1 MADEAGPEDAP
12 AEETAAEAH
21 QNATRTP
28 QERHKMDRR
37 NNGDRARYARTGG
50 RTKKQ
55 AAKEKVS
62 EDLHSRRRTSR
73 AG

>member
-12 AEETAAEAH
+12 AEETAAQADKRRRKM
-21 QNATRTP
+21 NLRN
-28 QERHKMDRR
+28 ER
-37 NNGDRARYARTGG
+37 DRATYAKTGG

-55 AAKEKVS
+55 AVKEKVS
-62 EDLHSRRRTSR
+62 AHLHSRRRTSR

>member
-12 AEETAAEAH
+12 AEETAAQADKRRRKM
-21 QNATRTP
+21 NLRN
-28 QERHKMDRR
+28 ER
-37 NNGDRARYARTGG
+37 DRATYAKSGG

-55 AAKEKVS
+55 AVKENAN
-62 EDLHSRRRTSR
+62 LHSRRRTSR